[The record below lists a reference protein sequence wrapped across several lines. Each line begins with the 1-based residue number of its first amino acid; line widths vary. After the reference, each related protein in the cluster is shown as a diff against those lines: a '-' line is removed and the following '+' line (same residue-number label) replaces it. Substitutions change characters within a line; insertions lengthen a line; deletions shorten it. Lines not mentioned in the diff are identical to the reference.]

1 MKKIA
6 IVAGGNSGEHDVSL
20 KTAANIFK
28 VLDKKLFTPYLI
40 HLKGAEWMYIDEN
53 ENRFPV
59 DKNDFSVMVN
69 GEKILFDAVFIAIH
83 GNPGEDGRLQGYLE
97 MLGIPYTG
105 CDCFTSALTFNKYFC
120 NMAAAKFGV
129 PVADSLHFYDD
140 EKIDLQQVGKFCG
153 FPCFVKPCN
162 SGSSVGVTKV
172 HNEAELD
179 KALKEAFKWDNQL
192 MVEKYIHGKE
202 VTCGVLKKDGKP
214 KALAVTCIVSKNEFY
229 DFESKY
235 AANLH
240 EMVTPAPIHEQ
251 AMKDIMRYSEILYQ
265 RLGCKGIV
273 RMDYIVTP
281 ENKPM
286 FLEVNTIP
294 GQTAL
299 SIVPHQVEHMGLNL
313 SDIYTQLIEEA
324 LEK

>member
-40 HLKGAEWMYIDEN
+40 HLKGTEWIYIDEK

-59 DKNDFSVMVN
+59 DKNDFSVTVN
-69 GEKILFDAVFIAIH
+69 GEKIVFDAVFIAIH
-83 GNPGEDGRLQGYLE
+83 GNPGEDGRLQGYFE

-105 CDCFTSALTFNKYFC
+105 CDCFASALTFNKYFC
-120 NMAAAKFGV
+120 NIAVAKFGV
-129 PVADSLHFYDD
+129 PVADSMHFYRE
-140 EKIDLQQVGKFCG
+140 EKIDLQQVAERCG

-172 HNEAELD
+172 HNLDELGT
-179 KALKEAFKWDNQL
+179 ALQEAFKWDNQL
-192 MVEKYIHGKE
+192 MIEKFIPGKE
-202 VTCGVLKKDGKP
+202 VTCGVLKVDGHP
-214 KALAVTCIVSKNEFY
+214 KALAVTEIISKNEFY

-235 AANLH
+235 AADLH
-240 EMVTPAPIHEQ
+240 EMETPAHINPMV
-251 AMKDIMRYSEILYQ
+251 MKDIMRYSETLYL
-265 RLGCKGIV
+265 RMGCKGVV

-281 ENKPM
+281 DNHPF

-324 LEK
+324 LER